1 MPIASL
7 CLTRQPMNYINEYIN
22 GIDLAMSYDAGSIVS
37 SPNSRWQVKVENI

>member
-1 MPIASL
+1 
-7 CLTRQPMNYINEYIN
+7 MNYINEYIN